1 MQRPYDKNLQNSWY
15 KAYLVDTGVL
25 ETAEKGNGYNDK
37 YDHAYNYCSTGQIYI
52 ENKTEAVDYAKFI
65 INELKEH
72 PEKQSYAI
80 VSQTYLPIDM
90 PVKISTVK
98 NEMYYLKDVVYSSA
112 VINGKI
118 IKNFINPKPE
128 ITFHWNNNQK
138 ADIEKFLKKVNSG
151 ADINDDYIGAVEA
164 GDICFDLVVREYNPG
179 QLKLSTDCYV
189 GNIDTGYGYSDK
201 GMPYDFFCNVGYC
214 WNIKKFKD
222 MTYDDFTKFV
232 EASLARQLRKLDGSI
247 GTDNRFYDVLWL
259 ASKEPETKWN
269 LEF

>member
-15 KAYLVDTGVL
+15 KAYLVDTGIL

-52 ENKTEAVDYAKFI
+52 GNKKEAVDYAKFI

-90 PVKISTVK
+90 PVEISTVK

-112 VINGKI
+112 IINSKI
-118 IKNFINPKPE
+118 TKNFINPKPE

-138 ADIEKFLKKVNSG
+138 ADIKKFLKKNKQW
-151 ADINDDYIGAVEA
+151 
-164 GDICFDLVVREYNPG
+164 C
-179 QLKLSTDCYV
+179 
-189 GNIDTGYGYSDK
+189 
-201 GMPYDFFCNVGYC
+201 
-214 WNIKKFKD
+214 
-222 MTYDDFTKFV
+222 
-232 EASLARQLRKLDGSI
+232 
-247 GTDNRFYDVLWL
+247 
-259 ASKEPETKWN
+259 
-269 LEF
+269 